1 VETREVVIVPYQD
14 GPYLVRGP
22 VELRDQDGRRIV
34 LGRRTIALCRCGK
47 SRMRPFCDGTHRLV
61 RFQAPS
67 QPEQA
72 RPADSD
78 PTVSPRRNGT
88 VRSATPERS
97 RLEAGSGTE
106 RSQVEAGSATEAARV
121 RHALSEL
128 IAATHELPGDEE
140 LAHLVEQLAALVIV
154 LQARLQPA

>member
-1 VETREVVIVPYQD
+1 VETRDVVIVPYQD

-34 LGRRTIALCRCGK
+34 LGRQTIALCRCGK

-61 RFQAPS
+61 RFKAPS

-72 RPADSD
+72 RPADGESIAA
-78 PTVSPRRNGT
+78 PRSNGAM
-88 VRSATPERS
+88 RSATHQDPRP
-97 RLEAGSGTE
+97 EAGAVG
-106 RSQVEAGSATEAARV
+106 VELGRARN
-121 RHALSEL
+121 ALSEL
-128 IAATHELPGDEE
+128 IASTHELAADEE
-140 LAHLVEQLAALVIV
+140 LAGLVEQLVALVIV